1 MTHDSSIL
9 VTIKSLFNGDGFKKL
24 DAATKKSAQ
33 SAQRATAALGSV
45 TRAMGTLDGA
55 AGKAAGA
62 IGSVFSAV
70 ATGGV
75 AGLAVAGVTAAF
87 SALSKRIEDA
97 RHKAEEA
104 AKKMREAF
112 EKHLS
117 NIKVSFS
124 SDRSRL
130 TADAAQANAAE
141 AASTASRTGAFN
153 ASVQG
158 IRQNAALA
166 SIGKSP
172 EEQKK
177 IALAAE
183 VEVAKKTRAQ
193 NIANADASLR
203 TATETAAA
211 EQLKIGSLQDEA
223 KSSAAAYDSR
233 IAALKKKIAARER
246 GTFARAQ
253 EVTSGGFFGTLLGW
267 AQDGVRRLVGKSTA
281 DGSSSAKY
289 GTSLADDRAELAKLK
304 EQKKSEQAR
313 IAADIKASK
322 LNLTNARTAITNATN
337 AGSLA
342 RADKSVEIAEKKLAA
357 EIEAQAKAAAKK
369 AKAGEDAVKQ
379 MFAERDAAKVEAR
392 LARQKEDLDRRIVAA
407 KEQAAAQ
414 AAAIAHVQG
423 AVLGGASIPD
433 LVRNDDAAE
442 RDAKN
447 STARA
452 RRNLLSKIATANR
465 NGRDA
470 SKWQKMLD
478 ALDGKNA
485 AQNRVDK
492 LQAQRDAL
500 QKKAVNELTAIKESL
515 KKMGL

>member
-9 VTIKSLFNGDGFKKL
+9 VTIKSLFNGDGFKKY
-24 DAATKKSAQ
+24 DAATKKAAR
-33 SAQRATAALGSV
+33 SAQRAFATISSV
-45 TRAMGTLDGA
+45 TRAMGLLDGA
-55 AGKAAGA
+55 AGKAANTV
-62 IGSVFSAV
+62 GSVFSAV
-70 ATGGV
+70 SSFGV
-75 AGLAVAGVTAAF
+75 GGLAVAGITAAF
-87 SALSKRIEDA
+87 SALTKRIEDA
-97 RHKAEEA
+97 KHKAEEA

-124 SDRSRL
+124 SDRSRM
-130 TADAAQANAAE
+130 TADAAAQNARE
-141 AASTASRTGAFN
+141 NASSASRTGAFN
-153 ASVQG
+153 AGVQS

-183 VEVAKKTRAQ
+183 VEIAKRTRAQ
-193 NIANADASLR
+193 NIANADASPR
-203 TATETAAA
+203 SATSTAAA

-233 IAALKKKIAARER
+233 IAALQKKIAARQSAV
-246 GTFARAQ
+246 GARARQ
-253 EVTSGGFFGTLLGW
+253 VSSRGVVGQVVGW
-267 AQDGVRRLVGKSTA
+267 AADAVRSMFGKSTA
-281 DGSSSAKY
+281 TGA
-289 GTSLADDRAELAKLK
+289 ADAAADKADRAELAKLQ

-322 LNLTNARTAITNATN
+322 LNLANARTAITNATS
-337 AGSLA
+337 AGELA

-357 EIEAQAKAAAKK
+357 EVEAQAKAAAKK

-379 MFAERDAAKVEAR
+379 MFDERDAAKAEAR
-392 LARQKEDLDRRIVAA
+392 LARQKENLDRRIVAA

-423 AVLGGASIPD
+423 AVLGGTSIPD
-433 LVRNDDAAE
+433 LVRNDADAE

-447 STARA
+447 NTARA

-485 AQNRVDK
+485 AQNQVDK

>member
-70 ATGGV
+70 ATGGA
-75 AGLAVAGVTAAF
+75 AGLAVAAVTAAF
-87 SALSKRIEDA
+87 SALSKKIEDA

-158 IRQNAALA
+158 IRQTAALA

-233 IAALKKKIAARER
+233 IAALQKKIAARENAVSSRARQVSSR
-246 GTFARAQ
+246 GVAGQ
-253 EVTSGGFFGTLLGW
+253 VVGW
-267 AQDGVRRLVGKSTA
+267 AADAVRSMFGRSATA
-281 DGSSSAKY
+281 DGASSAA
-289 GTSLADDRAELAKLK
+289 ADKADRAELAKLQ

-369 AKAGEDAVKQ
+369 AKAGADAVKQ
-379 MFAERDAAKVEAR
+379 MFAERDAAKAEAR
-392 LARQKEDLDRRIVAA
+392 LAKQKEDLDRRIVAA

-433 LVRNDDAAE
+433 LVRNDDQAE

-478 ALDGKNA
+478 ALDGKNP
-485 AQNRVDK
+485 AQNQVDK

-500 QKKAVNELTAIKESL
+500 QKKAVSELTAIKTSL
-515 KKMGL
+515 QKMGL